1 MLDDESWERITR
13 YALGEC
19 SAAEAVETR
28 AWIEADPGR
37 AALAEE
43 LIRLA
48 DAGPTAIWDARRAWQ
63 RFSATVGAAAAEPGT
78 AAAAPSGER
87 AGPAGAAAAQPGVLP
102 HRAARRWRAG
112 RRAWLVAAAT
122 AAVLLASSAVTWRLT
137 RESAPGAVGAAEDL
151 RTVATQPRQT
161 AEVYLSDGTRVVLG
175 PASTLRFPARFRA
188 TREVQLEGEAYFD
201 VAEEKRLLPWRK
213 RDFTVRTERAVVRD
227 LGTRFSVRALP
238 GSTSTEVVVAEGAV
252 SLAPAT
258 RDERGRPV
266 TNSVILTQA
275 DLGRL
280 DADGGLTVVRGVD
293 VAAHHAWLEGRLVF
307 TDTPVA
313 DVLAQ
318 FRRWYGI
325 ELRLGDDALA
335 GERLTG
341 AFETASAAEALELL
355 AITLDVRL
363 ERRDGVV
370 ILHRERRGR

>member
-1 MLDDESWERITR
+1 MLDDESWERLTR

-28 AWIEADPGR
+28 AWIEADPER

-63 RFSATVGAAAAEPGT
+63 RFSATLDADTVQPI
-78 AAAAPSGER
+78 PSR
-87 AGPAGAAAAQPGVLP
+87 SAAQATPSGVLP
-102 HRAARRWRAG
+102 YRAARRRSAG
-112 RRAWLVAAAT
+112 RRAWLVAAAA

-137 RESAPGAVGAAEDL
+137 RGSAPAAVAAAEDL

-161 AEVYLSDGTRVVLG
+161 AEIYLSDGTRVVLG

-188 TREVQLEGEAYFD
+188 TREVRLEGEAYFD

-213 RDFTVRTERAVVRD
+213 RDFTVRTERAVARD

-238 GSTSTEVVVAEGAV
+238 GSTSTEDVVAEGAV
-252 SLAPAT
+252 SLAPAV
-258 RDERGRPV
+258 RDAQGRPV
-266 TNSVILTQA
+266 ADSLILTQA

-355 AITLDVRL
+355 AITLDARL

-370 ILHRERRGR
+370 VLHRERRGR